1 MAHTGK
7 AFADIVEETG
17 EKRNMS
23 KTDLA
28 LEILPGI
35 EKQAA
40 IMRYN
45 RMLEGRVKIDVCVAI
60 ARVLDIDLARLVVLA
75 QERVKG

>member
-1 MAHTGK
+1 MKQTGK
-7 AFADIVEETG
+7 AFADIVEETR

-28 LEILPGI
+28 LEIWPGI

-45 RMLEGRVKIDVCVAI
+45 RMLEGRVKIDVCVTI

-75 QERVKG
+75 QERVKD

>member
-1 MAHTGK
+1 MEHTGE
-7 AFADIVEETG
+7 AFGQIVEEKRK
-17 EKRNMS
+17 EKDMS

-28 LEILPGI
+28 LEIWPGLG
-35 EKQAA
+35 KQAA

-45 RMLEGRVKIDVCVAI
+45 RMLEGRVKINVCVTI